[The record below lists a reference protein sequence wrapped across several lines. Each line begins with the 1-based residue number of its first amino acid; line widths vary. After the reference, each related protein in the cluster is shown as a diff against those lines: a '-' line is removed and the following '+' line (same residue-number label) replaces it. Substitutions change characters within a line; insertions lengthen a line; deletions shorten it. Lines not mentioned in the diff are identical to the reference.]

1 MNKVGIKHSQGA
13 DILRCFLIGLLT
25 ASFVF
30 GYFMIRNK
38 GVFTI
43 CDDFDEQQLTFAQA
57 VWNVIHNGNGGQ
69 WCWNLDL
76 GTSLV
81 EGFSFYNLGSPF
93 YWIFLAFPKG
103 TFPYLAGPLYILKYA
118 LASVTAYI
126 YLTCFRNDKP
136 EKGKDFALIGALL
149 YAFSG
154 FQTVNLE
161 FFHFHEVVALFPLLL
176 WGIENI
182 DDKKKRPLFVLSI
195 FINCLVNYF
204 FFIQEVVF
212 MGIYFIIRF
221 WGQPIK
227 KVFGRMI
234 TCFICG
240 LLGVGMASVLFIP
253 NILYIMG
260 NTRSEMELFLSN
272 LVYNSKSLLYIL
284 KGILLPGDAM
294 RGNSAVIYSNWSS
307 TSCYLPMLGMSGV
320 IAFIKK
326 DRSWLQ
332 RLLII
337 LFVISFLPLAQ
348 SGFLLFTAVYQRWW
362 YMFVLVMA
370 LATVKVLENPK
381 EYLLSK
387 GIWIYV
393 ITTSV
398 FYFCIKHIAWNNNNE
413 QIVFFEDRFAYFF
426 IIAVFTPILLDVLL
440 RTERFSFRILLPI
453 SMICCIITTGLTLHY
468 YRYDSDTK
476 AYIEKYEA
484 SLDLKKLNDQYRY
497 NTTDNVY
504 TLTSDAAGIGVFSS
518 TIENSSHEFSRL
530 LDSDSNIFSQGKADI
545 PGVGQLLGGKYS
557 ITTDENAGSVVDKVG
572 HGEQTLYVTEG
583 NAFPI
588 GFAMDNYFF
597 ANELVSLPK
606 EQRGIALMHGAV
618 ILPSSEEDVKDNMEH
633 LDVNSIDYEGSIDEL
648 IAGADNVAV
657 KDFSRDA
664 HGFRCS
670 TDYDQ
675 EKTVYFSVPN
685 DKGWTATIDGQIT
698 KIIDSGG
705 MMLIKV
711 PQGKH
716 LISFEYKTY
725 GLKYGVILSVLS
737 WTAFIG
743 ISILT
748 TRKPKGTT

>member
-1 MNKVGIKHSQGA
+1 
-13 DILRCFLIGLLT
+13 
-25 ASFVF
+25 
-30 GYFMIRNK
+30 
-38 GVFTI
+38 
-43 CDDFDEQQLTFAQA
+43 
-57 VWNVIHNGNGGQ
+57 
-69 WCWNLDL
+69 
-76 GTSLV
+76 
-81 EGFSFYNLGSPF
+81 
-93 YWIFLAFPKG
+93 
-103 TFPYLAGPLYILKYA
+103 
-118 LASVTAYI
+118 
-126 YLTCFRNDKP
+126 
-136 EKGKDFALIGALL
+136 
-149 YAFSG
+149 
-154 FQTVNLE
+154 
-161 FFHFHEVVALFPLLL
+161 
-176 WGIENI
+176 
-182 DDKKKRPLFVLSI
+182 
-195 FINCLVNYF
+195 
-204 FFIQEVVF
+204 
-212 MGIYFIIRF
+212 
-221 WGQPIK
+221 
-227 KVFGRMI
+227 MI

-240 LLGVGMASVLFIP
+240 ILGVGMASVLFIP

-530 LDSDSNIFSQGKADI
+530 LDSDSNVFSQGKADI

-588 GFAMDNYFF
+588 GFAMDNYWC
-597 ANELVSLPK
+597 SH
-606 EQRGIALMHGAV
+606 IAF
-618 ILPSSEEDVKDNMEH
+618 K
-633 LDVNSIDYEGSIDEL
+633 
-648 IAGADNVAV
+648 
-657 KDFSRDA
+657 
-664 HGFRCS
+664 
-670 TDYDQ
+670 
-675 EKTVYFSVPN
+675 
-685 DKGWTATIDGQIT
+685 
-698 KIIDSGG
+698 
-705 MMLIKV
+705 
-711 PQGKH
+711 
-716 LISFEYKTY
+716 
-725 GLKYGVILSVLS
+725 
-737 WTAFIG
+737 
-743 ISILT
+743 
-748 TRKPKGTT
+748 